1 VAQALELVA
10 SRRSAEKQKRTQVVG
25 KRLTDFMRLP

>member
-10 SRRSAEKQKRTQVVG
+10 SHRSQEKQKRVQAMG
-25 KRLTDFMRLP
+25 KRLSGLMGLN